1 MDVLVNELLMR
12 NIQLLFLVYYVIS
25 LIEVLNLY
33 QYNMNNFLFYKL
45 ILLS

>member
-25 LIEVLNLY
+25 LIEVLEFVSI
-33 QYNMNNFLFYKL
+33 QYE
-45 ILLS
+45 

>member
-12 NIQLLFLVYYVIS
+12 NIQLPFRLSKYW
-25 LIEVLNLY
+25 NLY

>member
-25 LIEVLNLY
+25 IIEVLEFVSI
-33 QYNMNNFLFYKL
+33 QYE
-45 ILLS
+45 